1 MSYLNVYFSEED
13 FVKVYPVNCKFID
26 LIRQYKV
33 LVANPSTWIDHVEV
47 ILDFNGS
54 WYAVPLDKFHISD
67 PNISPATSL
76 QMLQEL
82 PNQ

>member
-1 MSYLNVYFSEED
+1 MSYLNVYFSEEE

-54 WYAVPLDKFHISD
+54 
-67 PNISPATSL
+67 
-76 QMLQEL
+76 
-82 PNQ
+82 